1 MRRSRDDNHPKTA
14 KKNADWLLSRKQ
26 FLGSVIAGGLISQL
40 PFSNVIA
47 QTKAS
52 SKINLLSNEQLEI
65 LQSVQD
71 ILFPSDGD
79 GPGASDINATDYL
92 VWVLSDSNKDADEIK
107 YIINGIGWM
116 DETAEEQY
124 SKKYFDLSQTEREE
138 LVKLVS
144 KAGWGESWLS
154 VILSFI
160 FEALLSD
167 PQYGGNTHS
176 TGWNWLKHYP
186 GQPRPT
192 DKLLYPEIIDTVR
205 QI

>member
-1 MRRSRDDNHPKTA
+1 MKRSRDDNHPKTA

-26 FLGSVIAGGLISQL
+26 FLGSVLAGGLISQL
-40 PFSNVIA
+40 PFTDVIA
-47 QTKAS
+47 QIKAS
-52 SKINLLSNEQLEI
+52 PKINLLSNEQLKI

-79 GPGASDINATDYL
+79 GPGALDINASDYL
-92 VWVLSDSNKDADEIK
+92 VWVLSDPNKDVDEIK
-107 YIINGIGWM
+107 YITNGIGWM

-124 SKKYFDLSQTEREE
+124 SKRYFDLSQNEKEE

-144 KAGWGESWLS
+144 KESWGESWLS
-154 VILSFI
+154 VILSLI

-167 PQYGGNTHS
+167 PQYGGNTNS
-176 TGWNWLKHYP
+176 IGWNWLKHYP

-192 DKLLYPEIIDTVR
+192 DKLLYPKIIDTIR
-205 QI
+205 QT

>member
-1 MRRSRDDNHPKTA
+1 MRRSGDYNHPKTA

-47 QTKAS
+47 QTKAT
-52 SKINLLSNEQLEI
+52 SKINLLNNEQLEI
-65 LQSVQD
+65 IRSVQE
-71 ILFPSDGD
+71 ILFPSDGN

-107 YIINGIGWM
+107 YIINGIGWI

-124 SKKYFDLSQTEREE
+124 SKKYFDLNQTEKED

-144 KAGWGESWLS
+144 KESWGESWLS

-167 PQYGGNTHS
+167 PQYGGNPKS
-176 TGWNWLKHYP
+176 IGWNWLDHYP

-192 DKLLYPEIIDTVR
+192 ENLLYPEILKTIR
-205 QI
+205 KS